1 MIIKN
6 FSELAITQER
16 KNVLEI
22 IEAGLEALNYEKALE
37 KIVFDFSKY
46 KNIYLIGFGKGSAE
60 IVKILSEKIDFNEGY
75 VIDLVQ
81 PQNLSSKINFFQ
93 GTHPL
98 PSQNNFEFTKK
109 VIGRFENKLTSED
122 LVIVVI
128 CGGGSA
134 MFVQPKDLEKYIKIN
149 QELLRSGADIYEMNI
164 VRKHLDKVK
173 GGGLLKFLYP
183 AKVLALIV
191 SDVPGN
197 DLATIASGPI
207 SEDLTTKED
216 AWGIVQKYNLSLN
229 FDDLIETP
237 KDEKYFENVEHR
249 IILSNLTALETMKQK
264 AEKLNLTSEI
274 LTDNLKGEVREVA
287 YYLLDKI
294 INFDKNILL
303 IGGETTVKVKGQGKG
318 GRNQELVLWF
328 LNGLAKKMINNE
340 IVICSINSDGWDNT
354 EFAGALGD
362 KLSLEKAKNLQLNI
376 ANFLENN
383 DSFSFFKKIGDGII
397 TGKLPVN
404 ISDLICLYK
413 SNEKFR

>member
-6 FSELAITQER
+6 FSELAISQER

-134 MFVQPKDLEKYIKIN
+134 MFVQTKDLEKYIKIN
-149 QELLRSGADIYEMNI
+149 QELLKSGADIYEMNI
-164 VRKHLDKVK
+164 VRKHLDLVK
-173 GGGLLKFLYP
+173 GGGLAKILYP

-197 DLATIASGPI
+197 DLATIASGPT
-207 SEDLTTKED
+207 SKDLTTKED
-216 AWGIVQKYNLSLN
+216 AWEIVQKYNLSLN

-249 IILSNLTALETMKQK
+249 IILSNLTALEAMKQK

-274 LTDNLKGEVREVA
+274 LTDNLKGEVQEVA
-287 YYLLDKI
+287 YYLFDKM
-294 INFDKNILL
+294 INFDKNVLL
-303 IGGETTVKVKGQGKG
+303 IGGETTVKVKRQGKG

-328 LNGLAKKMINNE
+328 LKAIIEKMIDNE

-413 SNEKFR
+413 K